1 MEEIDKIKAAAA
13 EVIQKLRLV
22 SKIDFGYNKES
33 VLWLEGYIERLRK
46 NGSFEKSK
54 ENFVGLF
61 GSFLGECIIQC
72 YGGKWEKREGAYV
85 VAFDDQNWLLPFER
99 VRKQWDNGL
108 EDSIGS
114 LFEMIPTI
122 WGKQQNPA
130 PTSKS
135 KWKFW

>member
-1 MEEIDKIKAAAA
+1 MEDIEKIKAGAA
-13 EVIQKLRLV
+13 EVVKMLRPV

-33 VLWLEGYIERLRK
+33 VRWLEGYIERLRK

-61 GSFLGECIIQC
+61 GSYLGECIIQC
-72 YGGKWEKREGAYV
+72 YGGKWENQNGAYV
-85 VAFDDQNWLLPFER
+85 VAFDDQNWLLPFGR

-114 LFEMIPTI
+114 LFEMIPSI
-122 WGKQQNPA
+122 WKKQQYSP
-130 PTSKS
+130 PKS
-135 KWKFW
+135 KPS